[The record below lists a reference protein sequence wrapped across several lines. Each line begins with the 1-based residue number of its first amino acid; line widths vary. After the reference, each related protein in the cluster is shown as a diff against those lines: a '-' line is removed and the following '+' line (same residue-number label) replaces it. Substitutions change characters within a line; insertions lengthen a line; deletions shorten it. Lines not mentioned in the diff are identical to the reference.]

1 MSQEIMKQLHA
12 TIANLIAQ
20 HGSGIITDL
29 EFVYAISSAGI
40 DAKCAFL
47 KRQLPIH
54 NEDLTGLTDV
64 NTGLRY

>member
-1 MSQEIMKQLHA
+1 MSQEIMKQLHE
-12 TIANLIAQ
+12 TIANLVAQ

>member
-1 MSQEIMKQLHA
+1 MSQETMKQLHA
-12 TIANLIAQ
+12 TIEGLVAQ
-20 HGSGIITDL
+20 HSSGLLTDL
-29 EFVYAISSAGI
+29 EFVYAVSSAGI

-47 KRQLPIH
+47 KKQLPIH